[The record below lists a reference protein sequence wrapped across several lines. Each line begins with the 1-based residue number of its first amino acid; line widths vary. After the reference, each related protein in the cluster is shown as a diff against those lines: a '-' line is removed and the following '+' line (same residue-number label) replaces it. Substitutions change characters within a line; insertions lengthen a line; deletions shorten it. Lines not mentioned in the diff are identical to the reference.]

1 MKRSVRVKLVVGANG
16 GGAAAAAKA
25 HGDTAASSAPS
36 DAGRGK
42 PSAGEREDISRE
54 LRRRIAAHDLPPG
67 SQLKELK
74 LAAEF
79 VVPRLRV
86 REALARLEQRGL
98 VERIPNKGAIVTRL
112 SLDELVSIYQARE
125 VLEGLC
131 VRLAAERA
139 PDGSWDELLALFEG
153 RMWQLLRDG
162 DFDSYFA
169 GYEEFR
175 SRMLSHADNVI
186 VCDMLGSIIERTQ
199 MIIRRV
205 IMLPGRAEQGLT
217 QHIAVL
223 HALRERRGEDAER
236 IRRETLCDALGY
248 VRRYHKFLV

>member
-1 MKRSVRVKLVVGANG
+1 MKRAPRVKLV
-16 GGAAAAAKA
+16 AAPAVAPAA
-25 HGDTAASSAPS
+25 GPAAVKP
-36 DAGRGK
+36 AGRSR
-42 PSAGEREDISRE
+42 PAVRDREDISLE

-67 SQLKELK
+67 SQLKELE

-79 VVPRLRV
+79 GVPRLRV

-98 VERIPNKGAIVTRL
+98 VERIPNKGAIVTRIT
-112 SLDELVSIYQARE
+112 LDELVSIYEARE

-139 PDGSWDELLALFEG
+139 PDGCWDDLVTLFEG
-153 RMWQLLRDG
+153 DMRQFLRDG

-169 GYEEFR
+169 GYEQFR
-175 SRMLSHADNVI
+175 SRMLGYAENRVVS
-186 VCDMLGSIIERTQ
+186 DMLGSIIERTQ

-205 IMLPGRAEQGLT
+205 IMLPGRAEEGRV
-217 QHIAVL
+217 QHLAVL
-223 HALRERRGEDAER
+223 HALRERRGDDAER
-236 IRRETLCDALGY
+236 IRRDTLRDALGY